1 MTKLADDFEQWFRLR
16 VLMFGAAIE
25 LQIVETA
32 VVTGLGQQF
41 VVRADFFHVAAV
53 HHHDLSGRQNGGKP
67 MGDRDHVFTVF
78 NWGQSR
84 LALIWGDGGLRS
96 NPGPHEDTAKQTAS
110 A

>member
-1 MTKLADDFEQWFRLR
+1 MTKLADDFEQWFRRR

-67 MGDRDHVFTVF
+67 MGDRDH
-78 NWGQSR
+78 
-84 LALIWGDGGLRS
+84 GLHGLQLGS
-96 NPGPHEDTAKQTAS
+96 V
-110 A
+110 